1 MLNIEQENPQQE
13 QEEKKLKVNNPKDSF
28 LNKEVD
34 TNPERKSA
42 VNQAQTQSKKLDK
55 NKFYNDIKINKDEIL
70 YNHSKSE
77 KEDTK
82 DKNII
87 NTSHIGS
94 TQVINNGIGNIMLS
108 EDPLKHSSKVYLNI
122 ISFLIAMIIL
132 IVGLDFIFNNGE
144 NIKSIIYGKK
154 VTVHFK
160 TDDSDTRPVEIPK
173 GECLG
178 NKYFEPKPTGCH
190 FSHWELQGTN
200 TKVTRDTKIEEGCIL
215 IAKYTVTVHLETLED
230 SNIEIEIPKGT
241 SLDDKYFESKPTGCH
256 FSHWKL
262 QGTNTKVTK
271 YTKIEEDCTLIAKY
285 TVIVH
290 FKTENLEFLNKDIE
304 IPKGTSLDD
313 QYYKPEYPLFE
324 FVCWKFPNDTILTC
338 DTLIDSDTT
347 VYAEYKNI
355 DPEEM
360 KRVMKEVYDKG
371 KNFVN
376 KELEE
381 EMSNAEQRVKE
392 ELKKG
397 FSYLQNSWNSFIDS
411 AEQNEDEN

>member
-1 MLNIEQENPQQE
+1 
-13 QEEKKLKVNNPKDSF
+13 
-28 LNKEVD
+28 
-34 TNPERKSA
+34 
-42 VNQAQTQSKKLDK
+42 
-55 NKFYNDIKINKDEIL
+55 
-70 YNHSKSE
+70 
-77 KEDTK
+77 
-82 DKNII
+82 
-87 NTSHIGS
+87 
-94 TQVINNGIGNIMLS
+94 MLS

-173 GECLG
+173 GECLGNKYFEPKPTGCHFSHWELQGTNTKVTRDTKIEEGCTLVAKYTVTVYFKTDDSDTRPVEIPKGKCLG